1 MNDKDIKNIVRELAI
16 YEMNYERSKYNNHNH
31 DFSEIFNRKM
41 DKLILHEKSYQARNS
56 FIRILVSIIIV
67 LTLTSLIIKPDI
79 YANAA
84 RKIYELYDHFYKV
97 QFQDDPSINGV
108 KKYELDY
115 IPDGW
120 TLQEEYYYDDM
131 GGSWYVRGNEII
143 DFSYGLSDSISQIN
157 CEGVHYEEFDMDDGT
172 HIYYLQSDGEKP
184 STMQWLS
191 SDNTT
196 MFTLAAPLNKEEMI
210 KIIQNIFIN

>member
-1 MNDKDIKNIVRELAI
+1 MNDKEIVKIITELSI
-16 YEMNYERSKYNNHNH
+16 YEMSYERAKYNNQIH
-31 DFSEIFNRKM
+31 DFSEIFNKKM
-41 DKLILHEKSYQARNS
+41 NKLILREKSYQARNS
-56 FIRILVSIIIV
+56 LIRVLASIIIV
-67 LTLTSLIIKPDI
+67 LLLTSLIIKPDL

-84 RKIYELYDHFYKV
+84 RKVYELYDRFYRV
-97 QFQDDPSINGV
+97 QFQDKSSIDGV
-108 KKYELDY
+108 KKYNLDY

-131 GGSWYVRGNEII
+131 GGSWYARDNEII

-157 CEGVHYEEFDMDDGT
+157 SDGVHYEEFDMNDGT

-191 SDNTT
+191 PDKVT
-196 MFTLAAPLNKEEMI
+196 MFTLAAPLSKEEMI
-210 KIIQNIFIN
+210 KIIQNLSIN